1 MANALQKI
9 ITTAKGLQ
17 RKNKNLSWK
26 DAIKKASAMYRAT
39 SKPAK
44 KKSVGRKP
52 ARKKAARKKSA
63 PRAKHIDKKSHNVNI
78 RVVSGAKKRIAA
90 LPVGFTGN
98 FLGYRFKLL
107 MQYQI
112 DGKVTA
118 QIVDSDP
125 PGNIIAELNGN
136 KSENSRAVSAL
147 ISHAKRAYLPNSLD
161 SKDETMLF
169 KKVTSFVSLLN
180 TEVSKYNSGKDTGK
194 KKSKGAKIVIR
205 PETKKAG
212 VVQQIK
218 TILRDNKKI
227 LTRGYKVKPGKIREK
242 SLAGWNAGDA
252 QKQIILKKIG
262 ERLQE
267 IDRTEH
273 SIMLV
278 RNAIK
283 TLYAGKDH
291 AAHRKVLQKRV
302 LVARAIIREHRGS
315 ISQLKKLL

>member
-1 MANALQKI
+1 
-9 ITTAKGLQ
+9 
-17 RKNKNLSWK
+17 
-26 DAIKKASAMYRAT
+26 
-39 SKPAK
+39 
-44 KKSVGRKP
+44 
-52 ARKKAARKKSA
+52 
-63 PRAKHIDKKSHNVNI
+63 
-78 RVVSGAKKRIAA
+78 
-90 LPVGFTGN
+90 
-98 FLGYRFKLL
+98 

-125 PGNIIAELNGN
+125 PGKIIAELNGN

-147 ISHAKRAYLPNSLD
+147 ISNAKRAYLPKILY

-242 SLAGWNAGDA
+242 SLSGINNLPKLGREEIMKKLDA
-252 QKQIILKKIG
+252 ELKHLNFSENQVILIRKILKTNQENKVKFETFQVINIKNN
-262 ERLQE
+262 LQHYKNL
-267 IDRTEH
+267 ISIHKANIRT
-273 SIMLV
+273 
-278 RNAIK
+278 
-283 TLYAGKDH
+283 Y
-291 AAHRKVLQKRV
+291 
-302 LVARAIIREHRGS
+302 
-315 ISQLKKLL
+315 KKLLK